1 MIGRPSGRAYT
12 SGVRWPL
19 AALVIVACHGN
30 ATDTPVVL
38 DARPAPVTPPGH
50 KLIAFVDVTV
60 ETMESPTA
68 LGHQTVLV
76 DNNTIAKIG
85 ANVEIPIDAERVD
98 GRGKFLIPGLHDMHV
113 HLDGTKG
120 MLDLFVG
127 SGVTTVRNMAGSPRT
142 IALRDKIAKGDL
154 IGPTIYTTGPFVDG
168 ERPRW
173 EASAS
178 VVTAAD
184 AERVIADH
192 VAAGYDFVKIY
203 NGLTVAAYDA
213 VAAQAKAHGLRMVG
227 HVPFQVPLAHVLE
240 MGQASVEHLAGYA
253 IAVERA
259 DSPVRNQRGSAPII
273 KRWMYADLS
282 KIAAVVADTVKHHT
296 YNTPTLVTAAA
307 YGELYRGLL
316 PEGANGDLEEVSPD
330 WRARWDPKK
339 SPKHYDRA
347 IRKAMDQAHDK
358 ALATE
363 GLIVKDL
370 ADAGAPIMTG
380 TDTPNPY
387 VIPGP
392 SLHQEL
398 GMLVAAG
405 MSPFAALRAAT
416 IVPAEFL
423 NDPHDGRIIVGAHAD
438 LVLLDADPLADIHNV
453 DKIAGVM
460 VRGHWLSTHDL
471 KVMHDALV
479 EKYKKASWEAP
490 IDLGSDWNAV
500 QYVVSDNGSPV
511 GAYAMATKGTSI
523 IEREMLEDEVA
534 GTTIELGANHAR
546 TLVIDVDRPEGT
558 AHITYTRKERSLVGW
573 LTPATAMM
581 LVAPVVSKL
590 AIDEKTSF
598 SIDTPNI
605 DAPGTLEHGA
615 LTIERLPG
623 TDTELEFRLRLV
635 LDHVAQVGRLTF
647 EEGATVPRAFKI
659 SSTTRPVIRTWRRR

>member
-1 MIGRPSGRAYT
+1 VRSLAVLWVAVAACNGDAPSA
-12 SGVRWPL
+12 S
-19 AALVIVACHGN
+19 AIA
-30 ATDTPVVL
+30 DTP
-38 DARPAPVTPPGH
+38 RAPPPRSGH
-50 KLIAFVDVTV
+50 RLIAFVDVTV

-68 LGHQTVLV
+68 LGHQIVLV
-76 DNNTIAKIG
+76 DGATITRLG
-85 ANVEIPIDAERVD
+85 SNLEIPADAERID
-98 GRGKFLIPGLHDMHV
+98 GRGKYLIPGLHDMHV

-120 MLDLFVG
+120 MLELFVG

-142 IALRDKIAKGDL
+142 IALRDRIAKGEIL
-154 IGPTIYTTGPFVDG
+154 GPTIYTTGPFVDG

-178 VVTAAD
+178 VVTPED

-192 VAAGYDFVKIY
+192 VVAGYDFVKIY

-213 VAAQAKAHGLRMVG
+213 VAAQAKAHHLRMVG
-227 HVPFQVPLAHVLE
+227 HVPFLVPLQHVLE

-253 IAVERA
+253 VAVERA

-273 KRWMYADLS
+273 KRWMYADVT
-282 KIAAVVADTVKHHT
+282 KIAAIVAETVKHHT

-307 YGELYRGLL
+307 YGELYRGHL
-316 PEGANGDLEEVSPD
+316 PEGASGDLEEVSPD
-330 WRARWDPKK
+330 WRARWDPAH

-347 IRKAMDQAHDK
+347 IRKAMDEAHDK

-363 GLIVKDL
+363 GLIVKSL

-405 MSPFAALRAAT
+405 LSPFAALRSAT
-416 IVPAEFL
+416 IVPAQFL
-423 NDPHDGRIIVGAHAD
+423 DDPHDGRIIAGAHAD

-460 VRGHWLSTHDL
+460 VRGRWLSPKDL
-471 KVMHDALV
+471 KIMRDNLV
-479 EKYKKASWEAP
+479 LKYQQAVWEAP
-490 IDLGSDWNAV
+490 IDLGIDKTT
-500 QYVVSDNGSPV
+500 QYVVSDNGAAV
-511 GAYAMATKGTSI
+511 GAYAMANTGKTI
-523 IEREMLEDEVA
+523 VERELLEDEVSSA
-534 GTTIELGANHAR
+534 KIDIDAHHAR
-546 TLVIDVDRPEGT
+546 SLVIDVDRPEGAT
-558 AHITYTRKERSLVGW
+558 HITYKRKDRSLVGW

-581 LVAPVVSKL
+581 VVAPVISTL
-590 AIDEKTSF
+590 AVGDKTTL

-605 DAPGTLEHGA
+605 DVPGTLEHGS
-615 LTIERLPG
+615 LTIERLAG

-635 LDHVAQVGRLTF
+635 LDHVAQVGHLTF
-647 EEGATVPRAFKI
+647 EEGSTVPRAFKI
-659 SSTTRPVIRTWRRR
+659 SSTTRPVIRTWKRR